1 MNDYGRAVENTDLN
15 NNNKNTKRNF
25 KTENALG
32 IHRHLTARCVGLLK
46 VKNSCRIVI
55 RWIIALIISHCQI
68 RSLQVLTVT
77 LKPHKPT
84 TWNEVVILACSDLER
99 FHNTRQVAALAAAC
113 TTKTIS
119 STTKRMTDRHRV
131 PAKCA

>member
-1 MNDYGRAVENTDLN
+1 MHTH
-15 NNNKNTKRNF
+15 TH
-25 KTENALG
+25 T
-32 IHRHLTARCVGLLK
+32 HLTARCVGLLK

-55 RWIIALIISHCQI
+55 RSPQPRYWGGRCPPPGSAAYAIS
-68 RSLQVLTVT
+68 

-84 TWNEVVILACSDLER
+84 TWNEVVILTCTGVER
-99 FHNTRQVAALAAAC
+99 FHDTRQVAALAAAC

-119 STTKRMTDRHRV
+119 SATKRMTDRHRV